1 MIFEMIVKQGNEARK
16 QEEESNFIFHPLL
29 CLPRPEAPQKKT
41 LFFFFLTLHVLLGR
55 RHTAVAGD
63 CLSLAEATAPEGTP
77 ALLVC
82 CFAQPRCGV
91 WG

>member
-1 MIFEMIVKQGNEARK
+1 MRQGNRRK
-16 QEEESNFIFHPLL
+16 KVISYSTPSSVYHNPQP
-29 CLPRPEAPQKKT
+29 PQKR
-41 LFFFFLTLHVLLGR
+41 LFFLTLHVLLDR

>member
-29 CLPRPEAPQKKT
+29 FTTTRSPPKKDS
-41 LFFFFLTLHVLLGR
+41 FFFLTLHVLLGR